1 MPPKKKTTK
10 QEPPP
15 SDALRAWKDAIK
27 NREDWFDA
35 LLVAISRWEVAE
47 ETVDGR
53 HYCYLIAGEAFD
65 WLLLAERLCEEA
77 DGAIPAD
84 EREALLFF
92 GRFPRSMND
101 IEFKRAI
108 GDAKH
113 RAHLNFLYGVAVE
126 EALQLAIEEEILKE
140 HRSCGGWTRET
151 SADEQVFERVYGRSR
166 VELLAAFKQE
176 RSLPP
181 GDELSYGELNAFT
194 YWLFKYRVDQ
204 SDPARVG
211 SDTRKALAQISVLQ
225 AAGRRRNLHLANAGR
240 AHAGVV
246 VDGEVVAHIR

>member
-1 MPPKKKTTK
+1 MPPRKITKK
-10 QEPPP
+10 QEPPA
-15 SDALRAWKDAIK
+15 SDALRAWKNAIK

-35 LLVAISRWEVAE
+35 LLAAISSWEVAE

-101 IEFKRAI
+101 VDFKKAI

-113 RAHLNFLYGVAVE
+113 RAHMNFLYGIAVE
-126 EALQLAIEEEILKE
+126 EALQLAIEEEVLKE

-176 RSLPP
+176 GSLPP
-181 GDELSYGELNAFT
+181 GDELSYGELKAFT
-194 YWLFKYRVDQ
+194 YWLFKYRVNE

-225 AAGRRRNLHLANAGR
+225 AAARRRRLHLANVSR
-240 AHAGVV
+240 APAGVV
-246 VDGEVVAHIR
+246 LDGEVVAHIR